1 MLPLLLGPSPS
12 SAPPSPTAG
21 SSGSGSVTHAWMR
34 LAKSLCEELLP
45 GVPRGLWPP
54 EIMPDILHEKGLRT
68 QPGAPP
74 SASQDPQAP
83 GSGEGPFPVVTPL
96 SLRCLPTQEEET
108 SAPYGECASSTNAQR
123 QG

>member
-1 MLPLLLGPSPS
+1 MLPLLLGPAPS

-21 SSGSGSVTHAWMR
+21 SGSGSVTHAWMR

-54 EIMPDILHEKGLRT
+54 EIMPDILREKGLST
-68 QPGAPP
+68 QPGHRPRPP
-74 SASQDPQAP
+74 RTHRPRGQVRGLPRRDPA
-83 GSGEGPFPVVTPL
+83 